1 MNIDAYPLC
10 WPQGWPRTHARERGS
25 FIGTPAKVR
34 VELVA
39 EVDRMMGA
47 RPGYTYRENII
58 ISTNVPIRRDGEP
71 YAQEP
76 AYIDPGVAV
85 YFERK
90 GKRVCF
96 ACDKYDKVWKNMRAI
111 AKTIEAMRGIER
123 WGSSDMLDRAF
134 TGFAA
139 LPSPSTRK
147 WWEVLGVEQSADQT
161 TIKARFRELART
173 HHPDNGGSH
182 EMMSEI
188 NAAYQDSLEDQK
200 RP

>member
-1 MNIDAYPLC
+1 MTTPNNIDAYPLC
-10 WPQGWPRTHARERGS
+10 WPQNWPRAQSRERGNFS
-25 FIGTPAKVR
+25 GTPAKVR
-34 VELVA
+34 TELIA

-47 RPGYTYRENII
+47 RPGYTYRNSII

-76 AYIDPGVAV
+76 AFIDPAVAV
-85 YFERK
+85 YFQRK
-90 GKRVCF
+90 GQQICF

-139 LPSPSTRK
+139 LPSPRMKK
-147 WWEVLGVEQSADQT
+147 WWDILGLNGTESAEV
-161 TIKARFRELART
+161 IKARYRELAKQ
-173 HHPDNGGSH
+173 HHPDNGGSADK
-182 EMMSEI
+182 MAEI
-188 NAAYQDSLEDQK
+188 NAAYEAAMV
-200 RP
+200 